1 MKTLIIYAHLLAA
14 CVAIGILLIQDM
26 AIIRSRGAS
35 LSNSAINELIKSAR
49 IVSVALISLW
59 VTGILLVV
67 IGYFENPQQYLLNQK
82 LWAKFTIVFIL
93 TINGIFLHFY
103 SFPRVTG
110 IYGLLNL
117 SVVEQVLVTL
127 SGAISSVSWLFA
139 CYLGVARPWNGTVEF
154 SYIMSI
160 YMSILIVAIIF
171 SCELL
176 RFLRREELPILTDR
190 IQLGSIRNIERKI
203 K

>member
-14 CVAIGILLIQDM
+14 CVAIGILLIQDL
-26 AIIRSRGAS
+26 AIIRSRGAP
-35 LSNSAINELIKSAR
+35 LSKGAINELIKSAR
-49 IVSVALISLW
+49 IVSVALVFLW
-59 VTGILLVV
+59 VSGALLVV
-67 IGYFENPQQYLLNQK
+67 LGYFENPQQYLLNQK
-82 LWAKFTIVFIL
+82 LWAKFTVVLIL
-93 TINGIFLHFY
+93 TINGVFLHYY

-110 IYGLLNL
+110 THGLLNL

-127 SGAISSVSWLFA
+127 SGAVSSVSWLFA
-139 CYLGVARPWNGTVEF
+139 CYLGIARPWNDTVDF

-176 RFLRREELPILTDR
+176 RFLRREELPLLTDR
-190 IQLGSIRNIERKI
+190 IQLGTIRSIERKT